1 MDEKEKKTVSL
12 KQIEEKLE
20 SLVAQ
25 LKTDVTEQAAKQAR
39 EEMQAALDKIKE
51 DLKQPAADKKDIT
64 TSPGEDGK
72 KWKSFGQFAVAV
84 KDACQGKGLDERLV
98 RAPSEVFKT
107 TGHLAEGTDSLGGF
121 IVPEE
126 QRMELMMLAL
136 EGAIVRP
143 KAFILPMRSDTL
155 SYPRIVDTTHASS
168 VFGGVIAYRKAEAA
182 ALSESDVKLGQGQL
196 RATKLTGFTYCSN
209 ELLAD
214 AAIGLDALLKRL
226 FSDAIRYYEDSDF
239 IVGTGA
245 GEPLG
250 IRNAACKVQVTRNT
264 GSHFEYEDVAN
275 MMGRLLPVC
284 WNKAV
289 WLCSP
294 AVVPDILMM
303 ENPSSGTGGHLIY
316 QPMNQGAK
324 VSPLPLQLLGRP
336 VFVTEQV
343 PTLGTADDV
352 MLVDFSYYIIGDRED
367 LAIQTSEHYRFANDE
382 TTYRFIL
389 RNDGQPWLNS
399 ALTPKNSG
407 DTLSPIVA
415 LN

>member
-1 MDEKEKKTVSL
+1 MDERKTVSL

-20 SLVAQ
+20 SLAAQ

-39 EEMQAALDKIKE
+39 EEMHAALDKIKE
-51 DLKQPAADKKDIT
+51 ELKQPAEGKKSIT
-64 TSPGEDGK
+64 ASTEDEK
-72 KWKSFGQFAVAV
+72 KWKSLGQFAGAV
-84 KDACQGKGLDERLV
+84 KDACQGKRLDERLV
-98 RAPSEVFKT
+98 KAPSEVFKT
-107 TGHLAEGTDSLGGF
+107 TGHLEEGTDSLGGF
-121 IVPEE
+121 LVPEE

-143 KAFILPMRSDTL
+143 RAFILPMRSDTL
-155 SYPRIVDTTHASS
+155 SFPRVVDTTHASS

-182 ALSESDVKLGQGQL
+182 ALSESDYKLGQGQL
-196 RATKLTGFTYCSN
+196 RATKITGYTYCSN
-209 ELLAD
+209 ELLVD
-214 AAIGLDALLKRL
+214 AAIGLDAILKRL

-239 IVGTGA
+239 IAGTGA

-250 IRNAACKVQVTRNT
+250 IRNAGCKVQVTRNT
-264 GSHFEYEDVAN
+264 ASHFEYEDVAN
-275 MMGRLLPVC
+275 MMGRLLPQC
-284 WNKAV
+284 WNNAV
-289 WLCSP
+289 WLCAP
-294 AVVPDILMM
+294 AVVPDILKM
-303 ENPSSGTGGHLIY
+303 ENPSSGTGGHLVY
-316 QPMNQGAK
+316 QPTNQGAK
-324 VSPLPLQLLGRP
+324 ASPMPLQLMGRP
-336 VFVTEQV
+336 VFVTEKV

-352 MLVDFSYYIIGDRED
+352 MLVDFSYYIIGDKQD